1 MKTTV
6 ITEFV
11 KIEALQTTTRE
22 QLFAKANVINSFLK
36 NQDC

>member
-11 KIEALQTTTRE
+11 KIEALQTTTWK
-22 QLFAKANVINSFLK
+22 QLLAKANVINSFLK
-36 NQDC
+36 NQNC